1 MLVINKDTT
10 TNFNAQISLTNFVP
24 WTNATVQSYG
34 IPQDQAAEYNESASL
49 QGIATTNFPT
59 AGTNFTYSFPALSL
73 TLFTFAPAAA
83 QLQSSLTIDGQL
95 VLQVQGQ
102 AGVPYVI
109 QTSTDLVSWIPV
121 STNLL
126 TSDLLN
132 LTNSIPS
139 ASPQQFW
146 RAVWQP

>member
-1 MLVINKDTT
+1 
-10 TNFNAQISLTNFVP
+10 
-24 WTNATVQSYG
+24 
-34 IPQDQAAEYNESASL
+34 
-49 QGIATTNFPT
+49 
-59 AGTNFTYSFPALSL
+59 L

-109 QTSTDLVSWIPV
+109 QTSTDLVNWIPV

-126 TSDLLN
+126 TSNVLN
-132 LTNSIPS
+132 LTNAIPS